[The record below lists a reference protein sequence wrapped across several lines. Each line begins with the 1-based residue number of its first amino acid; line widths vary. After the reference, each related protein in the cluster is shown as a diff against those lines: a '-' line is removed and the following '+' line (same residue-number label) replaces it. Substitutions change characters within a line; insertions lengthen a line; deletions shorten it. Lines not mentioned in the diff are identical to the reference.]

1 MTCTYYG
8 GNTSRFI
15 RNVLTGVTRH
25 EKFPVALKAF
35 QFVKETPRPKKR
47 TLLYGV
53 GTALFAKGD
62 QVLSNRA
69 EISSPLFI
77 PLDAT
82 AKSHRSFNSRINLE
96 FLAQCKLLDMPSYEF
111 ALKNKHPSPV
121 ALAMACE
128 QAKNSVKPDYPANR
142 SYGIELANFIEA
154 LIYCELVPE
163 VDPCWP
169 DPEKNLEIFEIGNVS
184 LRTLHNGRHAILPG
198 NWENFP
204 KELNSREFE
213 CTLNLEYLAELGLI
227 DLTAYKVL
235 SLIGSPTEALQYAVR
250 KALNHPAVIVPEPVE
265 LPTDFMM
272 DI

>member
-8 GNTSRFI
+8 GNTSRFV

-35 QFVKETPRPKKR
+35 QFINESPRPQKR
-47 TLLYGV
+47 TPLYGV
-53 GTALFAKGD
+53 GTALFAKGGE
-62 QVLSNRA
+62 VLSNRS
-69 EISSPLFI
+69 ENSSPLFI

-96 FLAQCKLLDMPSYEF
+96 FLAQCKLMDMPYYEF
-111 ALKNKHPSPV
+111 ALKKHPSPV

-128 QAKNSVKPDYPANR
+128 QAKKLVKPDYPASR

-163 VDPCWP
+163 VDPSWA

-184 LRTLHNGRHAILPG
+184 LRTLRNGRHAILPG

-204 KELNSREFE
+204 KELNSREFQD
-213 CTLNLEYLAELGLI
+213 TLNLDYLAELGLI
-227 DLTAYKVL
+227 DLPAYEVL
-235 SLIGSPTEALQYAVR
+235 YLISSPTEALQYAVR
-250 KALNHPAVIVPEPVE
+250 KALNHPAVMVTEPVE

-272 DI
+272 EA